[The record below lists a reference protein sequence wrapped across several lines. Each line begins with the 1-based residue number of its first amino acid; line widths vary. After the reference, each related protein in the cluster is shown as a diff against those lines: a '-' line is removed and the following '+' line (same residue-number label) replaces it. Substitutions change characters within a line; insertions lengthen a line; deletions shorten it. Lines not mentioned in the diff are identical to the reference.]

1 MCLIVK
7 SININNMS
15 NYFPLK
21 AVIVLSL
28 LLAQLISCKKDEA
41 HHDDVSDSIKPT
53 VVISA
58 PSNLQMY
65 NNGDTVKIRGL
76 ASDASLHELMLKIVK
91 DSDNSVLY
99 SETINAHDLTTYA
112 LNSNWKSAVT
122 DHTNASVIVVAE
134 DHNSNVGSDTVKI
147 HIMP

>member
-1 MCLIVK
+1 
-7 SININNMS
+7 MS
-15 NYFPLK
+15 NFFSLK
-21 AVIVLSL
+21 TACVLSL
-28 LLAQLISCKKDEA
+28 AATQFFSCEKDEA

-53 VVISA
+53 VVIST

-65 NNGDTVKIRGL
+65 NNGDTIKIKGL
-76 ASDASLHELMLKIVK
+76 VSDASLHELMVKIVK

-99 SETINAHDLTTYA
+99 SETIYAHDLTTYA